1 MVVRSADPLVIT
13 LIMAGGKRLR
23 LRAPT
28 LEVSAQW
35 IQTIEK
41 VSDAASIS
49 FGSSVVHDGILGLS

>member
-35 IQTIEK
+35 VQTIEK
-41 VSDAASIS
+41 VSDDRMHVAWLLCLFA
-49 FGSSVVHDGILGLS
+49 ILVD